1 MDSFRHLDHTDLEI
15 THSHK
20 PFERYPASR
29 ALARSPFEVVQ
40 CYLALPKKMCEIFI
54 PGERGDVHQSEI
66 RAHIRDEETRVRRY
80 LREFFSKNFL
90 LINLIRIELKAILK
104 VRTSCTR
111 SHSTKVTYAHFV
123 PALESVRQF
132 LPQMAPMPI

>member
-1 MDSFRHLDHTDLEI
+1 
-15 THSHK
+15 
-20 PFERYPASR
+20 
-29 ALARSPFEVVQ
+29 
-40 CYLALPKKMCEIFI
+40 MCEIFI

-90 LINLIRIELKAILK
+90 LITLIRIELKAILK

-132 LPQMAPMPI
+132 LPQMAPHADLVLFSNIVIVTGSLWYIRTGKNTMEVT